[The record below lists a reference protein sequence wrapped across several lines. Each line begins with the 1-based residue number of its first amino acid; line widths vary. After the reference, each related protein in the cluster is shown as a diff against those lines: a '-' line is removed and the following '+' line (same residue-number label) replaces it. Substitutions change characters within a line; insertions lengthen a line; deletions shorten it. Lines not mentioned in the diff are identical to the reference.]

1 MRKIIFSAVLLLCA
15 TAVSGQVNFRNITL
29 AEALEQA
36 AAENKMVFLDA
47 YTVWCGPCRFMDAE
61 ILPQEA
67 VSALLNE
74 RFVSVKFDMERGEGF
89 EIARRYEVDVF
100 PTYLLLRPDG
110 TELHRLIG
118 GSQTGEAF
126 VGRLLAGIEHG
137 DVLSVFEQQYGDG
150 DRDAGMLLDF
160 VKALIAAKQER
171 RAAEVSAALFG
182 TLTEDEKS
190 LSELWFIYENDA
202 LSGFGSENFDRVLV
216 HRAAFEASVGADVV
230 GERIFTV
237 LDRKLSDIIVG
248 RDREATVGMA
258 EAIAD
263 YIFENDIPGRQRLER
278 HSSLALARLSANYPM
293 MLELLELLA
302 PQWSDEEVS
311 AMYFSAAHT
320 IRRNND
326 DTQRRR
332 LVALSNSLLQR
343 EDLTRSHRPLETFI
357 VSELGDK
364 ISTGTGR

>member
-1 MRKIIFSAVLLLCA
+1 MKRIIFSTLLLLCA
-15 TAVSGQVNFRNITL
+15 TAASGQVNFRDITL

-36 AAENKMVFLDA
+36 AAENKLVFLDA
-47 YTVWCGPCRFMDAE
+47 YTVWCGPCRFMNAE

-89 EIARRYEVDVF
+89 DIARRYEVDVF

-126 VGRLLAGIEHG
+126 VERLLAGIEHG
-137 DVLSVFEQQYGDG
+137 AVLSAFERQYAAG

-160 VKALIAAKQER
+160 VEALVAAGQER
-171 RAAEVSAALFG
+171 RAAEISDNLFYS
-182 TLTEDEKS
+182 LTEDEKS
-190 LSELWFIYENDA
+190 LPQLWFIYENDA
-202 LSGFGSENFDRVLV
+202 LSSFGSENFDRILM

-237 LDRKLSDIIVG
+237 LDRKVSDIIVG
-248 RDREATVGMA
+248 RDREATIGMA
-258 EAIAD
+258 EAISD
-263 YIFENDIPGRQRLER
+263 YIFENDIPNRQRLER

-302 PQWSDEEVS
+302 PQWNDEEVS
-311 AMYFSAAHT
+311 AMYFSAAHA

-326 DTQRRR
+326 DAQRRR

-343 EDLTRSHRPLETFI
+343 DDLLRSRQPLETFI
-357 VSELGDK
+357 VYELGER
-364 ISTGTGR
+364 ITTGTGR